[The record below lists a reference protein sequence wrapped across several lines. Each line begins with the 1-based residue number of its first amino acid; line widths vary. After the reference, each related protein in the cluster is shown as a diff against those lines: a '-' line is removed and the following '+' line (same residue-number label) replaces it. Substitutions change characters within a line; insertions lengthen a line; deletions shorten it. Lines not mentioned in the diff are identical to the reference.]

1 MSRSFSRTVVG
12 AAAFAAAAV
21 TAVTIGPP
29 ANADVESVSVA
40 AGPEGLLTGCR
51 YPVTAT
57 VTDSEIPPGSVFFL
71 LAGGVIP
78 GNGERI
84 PGEAVHHPENNTV
97 TLSWTPTRVGSQN
110 LIGMQSEPG
119 RYTSSKF
126 ITVEVVG
133 SGLDT
138 GSSCL
143 RTG

>member
-12 AAAFAAAAV
+12 TAIVAAV
-21 TAVTIGPP
+21 TMIGPP
-29 ANADVESVSVA
+29 ANADVASVSVA

-51 YPVTAT
+51 YTVTAA
-57 VTDSEIPPGSVFFL
+57 VTDSMIPPGSVFFL

-78 GNGERI
+78 GDGERI

-97 TLSWTPTRVGSQN
+97 TASWTPTRIGSQN

-126 ITVEVVG
+126 ITVDVVG

-143 RTG
+143 RIG